1 MGLPISE
8 HEMKKVL
15 ISKDNK
21 GRIEL
26 NKLNRKGYYN
36 FIKYI
41 TEEEILTL
49 KKQFKGYEII
59 NKIKGV

>member
-1 MGLPISE
+1 
-8 HEMKKVL
+8 MKKIL

-41 TEEEILTL
+41 TEEEILIL
-49 KKQFKGYEII
+49 NKQFKGYEIV

>member
-1 MGLPISE
+1 
-8 HEMKKVL
+8 MKKIL

-26 NKLNRKGYYN
+26 NRLNRKGYYN

-49 KKQFKGYEII
+49 KKTIQRI
-59 NKIKGV
+59 

>member
-1 MGLPISE
+1 
-8 HEMKKVL
+8 MKKFL

-49 KKQFKGYEII
+49 KKQFKGYEIV
-59 NKIKGV
+59 NKIKGAKKNGNT